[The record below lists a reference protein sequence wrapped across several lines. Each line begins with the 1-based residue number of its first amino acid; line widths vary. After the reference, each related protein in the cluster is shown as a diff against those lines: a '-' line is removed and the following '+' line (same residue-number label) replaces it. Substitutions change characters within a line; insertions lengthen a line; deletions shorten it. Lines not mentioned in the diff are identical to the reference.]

1 MEVLFEKLEQI
12 ELATPGST
20 TVTVSYMEIYNEKL
34 HDLLQPYKL
43 EMKQPFKV
51 CYAAMIL
58 KLYHAQLV
66 HMLAIA
72 RSFYLLQGMAPRRPD
87 LHIRSAKN
95 GAVLLP
101 GLSLMRVRDLKAAM
115 ELVAR
120 GSQNR
125 AVRQTEMNH
134 QSSRSHSILQVM
146 FQGIKPSSLLRLTIR
161 S

>member
-1 MEVLFEKLEQI
+1 
-12 ELATPGST
+12 
-20 TVTVSYMEIYNEKL
+20 
-34 HDLLQPYKL
+34 
-43 EMKQPFKV
+43 
-51 CYAAMIL
+51 
-58 KLYHAQLV
+58 
-66 HMLAIA
+66 
-72 RSFYLLQGMAPRRPD
+72 MAPRRPD

-101 GLSLMRVRDLKAAM
+101 GLSLVRVRDLKAAM

-146 FQGIKPSSLLRLTIR
+146 F
-161 S
+161 